1 MECSYCNK
9 TLKCKKSFRYHLDTH
24 DIEKSVFSTPS
35 PSAEEAEKGAL
46 LCESFGEVFPVN
58 FPTSNITRKMHSLA
72 VVFPKYIREQ
82 NIVYK
87 MLKLEQAGEALHKE
101 LNNLERSLLN
111 IRNKSFR
118 YYHLLKAYYNKLNL
132 PMDVFKIKKRS

>member
-1 MECSYCNK
+1 MATRDHRVVN
-9 TLKCKKSFRYHLDTH
+9 
-24 DIEKSVFSTPS
+24 
-35 PSAEEAEKGAL
+35 

-101 LNNLERSLLN
+101 LNDLERSLIN